1 MKTHEGIALAQEQE
15 GGMFYNLCPYGKEL
29 IKTVDGVELIENI
42 VRVRMS
48 Q

>member
-1 MKTHEGIALAQEQE
+1 MKTHEGISLAQEQA
-15 GGMFYNLCPYGKEL
+15 GGMFYDLCPYGKEL
-29 IKTVDGVELIENI
+29 IKTVDGVERIENI